1 MSRAFAA
8 GFAASAAIHAA
19 VLAALWQGPSG
30 GQPPPETGSHGIAL
44 VWEERGRA
52 ADEAPFAPGGAT
64 EAPMLEP
71 EDGPQP
77 PVTEETT
84 SVVSAAEPIPAPLT
98 SLPLPPLPPS
108 RPAPTRRSEARATAA
123 TEPTAAPPSA
133 MGEGAWASTAAGGNS
148 GVFTP
153 AGIGTRQDP
162 TYPWEARRNRW
173 QGTVLLAVTVS
184 PSGRPI
190 AIDIARSS
198 GYGVLDEAAVEAVR
212 QWRFVP
218 ARRNGVAVED
228 RVAVPITFR
237 LRD

>member
-30 GQPPPETGSHGIAL
+30 GRPMDHDAAPGFAL
-44 VWEERGRA
+44 VWTDAAGVVGRPSSPNGA
-52 ADEAPFAPGGAT
+52 NDDAPPLAT
-64 EAPMLEP
+64 EADAPA
-71 EDGPQP
+71 
-77 PVTEETT
+77 VTEDT
-84 SVVSAAEPIPAPLT
+84 SPVDAATVPAPP
-98 SLPLPPLPPS
+98 SPAALPLPPPLSSAPRTVTRPGVS
-108 RPAPTRRSEARATAA
+108 PTPLPAPAVGPAGTGDAVERS
-123 TEPTAAPPSA
+123 
-133 MGEGAWASTAAGGNS
+133 
-148 GVFTP
+148 TP
-153 AGIGTRQDP
+153 AIGDGGTVLPASIGTRQDP

-184 PSGRPI
+184 SDGRPI